1 MPVPLGLHRDKLTMV
16 GASLAMR
23 KMIRHL
29 GVKLTRED
37 RAKIRRATRIE
48 RERRRD
54 PDLRD
59 STLVRELAM
68 PGIERILQ
76 KAGTEPASQAVA

>member
-1 MPVPLGLHRDKLTMV
+1 MAL
-16 GASLAMR
+16 R
-23 KMIRHL
+23 KMEKHL
-29 GVKLTRED
+29 GVKLTREE

-48 RERRRD
+48 RERRQD

-59 STLVRELAM
+59 STLFRELAM

-76 KAGTEPASQAVA
+76 EAATPRSPQAAA